1 MKPMTIHEEPIPLQ
15 LKTLNLDLETVIIM
29 SILDE
34 AKPEFD
40 KAIDHLKRG
49 LATVRTGHATP
60 ALVEDLD
67 IQVYGAHQPLK
78 QLASISCP
86 DPKTV
91 QIEPWDASVVKSIE
105 SAIMNSDL
113 GMNPNVDGKIIR
125 LNMPMMTEENRLR
138 MVKVVKERIEDSRIA
153 VRQVREDVKKKIEKQ
168 ESVSEDDIRSDLE
181 EMDKYVKEV
190 NTTIEEMGKKKEVEV
205 TTI

>member
-1 MKPMTIHEEPIPLQ
+1 
-15 LKTLNLDLETVIIM
+15 M
-29 SILDE
+29 SILEE

-67 IQVYGAHQPLK
+67 VQVYGAHQPLK

-138 MVKVVKERIEDSRIA
+138 MVKVVKERVEESRIA

-168 ESVSEDDIRSDLE
+168 ESVGEDDIRGDLE
-181 EMDKYVKEV
+181 EMDRYVKEM
-190 NTTIEEMGKKKEVEV
+190 NTTIEDMGKKKEVEV